1 MVKAYSRIVWV
12 NYPETDTPL
21 NDTNLNRMDNAL
33 DVIDDRVV
41 AMDTTKANQSD
52 LLSAL
57 SNVTY
62 NDQTGVFVFTWKNG
76 NTLTVDLN
84 IEKIPVSFSMSP
96 QGVITMT
103 TSDGTTYTADVS
115 ELIKTYSFNDS
126 SDIDFTVTTDAS
138 GNKTVTATI
147 VDGSITASKLQPNY
161 LADVTAQAQAAST
174 SAGASEGFSE
184 DSEAWAIGQR
194 DGQDVPS
201 TDPTYHNN
209 AYYWALQ
216 ARSIVGDKVD
226 SFNGRT
232 GVVTPQSGDY
242 AIEQITPTSGSTVGQ
257 IPVVRNVGGQNV
269 FNMEN
274 PPSSA
279 HKIMNENGTQLTQ
292 RDYLQFTGD
301 VSVTDDSNTGRT
313 VVNVTG
319 GSSGGHT
326 IVDAT
331 GTDMAQESKLQF
343 TGDVTV
349 TDDSTNGK
357 TVVNISGGGHT
368 IKNSAGT
375 NLTQRDTMQF
385 KGFLK
390 ATDDGTNLRTVIDDS
405 AEEIT
410 WSDWNAMTDA
420 EKETYSAGKR
430 INITNVPGA
439 DGTISADMLTKLWEN
454 PNPTQAF
461 AGQNIALSSSDYD
474 LLLFISRF
482 DTGGDT
488 AVSTTIVQKGQNA
501 LISYCFNTSIWN
513 RTIAYNSNTL
523 YVAADGYAGGVVS
536 NTSCIP
542 VVIYGI
548 KKSFTF
554 KVSAI
559 ASDVSTSADKCM
571 LSDNVTS
578 VEDLLE
584 KKTYTVT
591 SASGC
596 TVGGTITKRAGVV
609 VISIYVQVTTSTTI
623 AGWGS
628 KTVGTISNWDNGSKS
643 WQSLNT
649 PLTEVMAGGFSG
661 MLQIGSD
668 GKIDVVAISQAVTLA
683 SGTYHAAN
691 CSFIP

>member
-126 SDIDFTVTTDAS
+126 SDIDFTVTTDSS

-147 VDGSITASKLQPNY
+147 VNGSITADKLQPNY

-184 DSEAWAIGQR
+184 DSEAWAVGQR

-209 AYYWALQ
+209 AHYWALQ
-216 ARSIVGDKVD
+216 ARSTVGDKVD

-232 GVVTPQSGDY
+232 GVVTSQSGDY
-242 AIEQITPTSGSTVGQ
+242 AIEQITPTSGSTAGQ

-269 FNMEN
+269 FSMEN

-319 GSSGGHT
+319 GSGS
-326 IVDAT
+326 
-331 GTDMAQESKLQF
+331 
-343 TGDVTV
+343 
-349 TDDSTNGK
+349 
-357 TVVNISGGGHT
+357 GGHT
-368 IKNSAGT
+368 IKNASGT
-375 NLTQRDTMQF
+375 TLTQRDVLKF

-390 ATDDGTNLRTVIDDS
+390 ATDNNVSEETEIDDS
-405 AEEIT
+405 AEEVE
-410 WSDWNAMTDA
+410 WSVWNAMTDA
-420 EKETYSAGKR
+420 ERDAYSAGKK

-454 PNPTQAF
+454 PNPSQTF
-461 AGQNIALSSSDYD
+461 AGQNVDLSSADYD
-474 LLLFISRF
+474 FLLVVANI
-482 DTGGDT
+482 
-488 AVSTTIVQKGQNA
+488 STTSTYQLSTIFEKGTNTQIVR
-501 LISYCFNTSIWN
+501 STSGTQYRN
-513 RTIAYNSNTL
+513 LEY
-523 YVAADGYAGGVVS
+523 VS
-536 NTSCIP
+536 NTRYLFSDAKANDTTNNTLIIP
-542 VVIYGI
+542 RVIYGI

-554 KVSAI
+554 KISAI

-571 LSDNVTS
+571 LSDGVTS
-578 VEDLLE
+578 VENE
-584 KKTYTVT
+584 
-591 SASGC
+591 
-596 TVGGTITKRAGVV
+596 ITKNNLSAAVNLASYTDASPYTCPSDGYYI
-609 VISIYVQVTTSTTI
+609 ISCSSSGSNSISGRVTGANGLHSFVMMASNATNQSAQIYV
-623 AGWGS
+623 
-628 KTVGTISNWDNGSKS
+628 KK
-643 WQSLNT
+643 
-649 PLTEVMAGGFSG
+649 G
-661 MLQIGSD
+661 MKLS
-668 GKIDVVAISQAVTLA
+668 VRSS
-683 SGTYHAAN
+683 SGTVYAEFYAL
-691 CSFIP
+691 S